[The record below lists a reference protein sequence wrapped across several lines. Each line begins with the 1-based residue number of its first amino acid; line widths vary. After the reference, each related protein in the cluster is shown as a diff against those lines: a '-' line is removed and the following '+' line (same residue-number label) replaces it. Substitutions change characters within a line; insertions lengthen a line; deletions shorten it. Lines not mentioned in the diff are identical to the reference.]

1 MQRVADD
8 RKVYEGRRKQSLD
21 FQAKMGEQRLR
32 EMSSLAEREALKE
45 ERLREHQ
52 ARKELSSRA
61 RARQLDEQIEAGVQL
76 AHGILENRREDHL
89 GKIQM
94 LSARSEQV
102 LFSRHQA
109 PHSPPF
115 ASRSPPHPAPSH
127 LHSRA
132 YPDPPPNLTHPTLTA

>member
-94 LSARSEQV
+94 LSARS
-102 LFSRHQA
+102 
-109 PHSPPF
+109 
-115 ASRSPPHPAPSH
+115 
-127 LHSRA
+127 
-132 YPDPPPNLTHPTLTA
+132 